1 MGIVMQAQRRAIE
14 DLVPK
19 KKGLPK
25 SIADAN
31 LCLRDKKDIYILGVS
46 PGQGTCSD
54 IHGMDVLVLAT
65 ESPENGP
72 RIVHDSSIV
81 TCKYAVLLRRPTEDE
96 VEKAQEYLCAT
107 SLMALELLEPIIW
120 DENKIVFKATGEVM
134 CYAQFA

>member
-19 KKGLPK
+19 KKILPEN
-25 SIADAN
+25 IADAKLYLN
-31 LCLRDKKDIYILGVS
+31 NRKRVYILGVS

-65 ESPENGP
+65 EAPANGP
-72 RIVHDSSIV
+72 RIVHDSSIE
-81 TCKYAVLLRRPTEDE
+81 TCKYAVLLRKPTEKE

-107 SLMALELLEPIIW
+107 SLMALELLEPILW
-120 DENKIVFKATGEVM
+120 DENKIIFKLTGRVK
-134 CYAQFA
+134 CYAQFV